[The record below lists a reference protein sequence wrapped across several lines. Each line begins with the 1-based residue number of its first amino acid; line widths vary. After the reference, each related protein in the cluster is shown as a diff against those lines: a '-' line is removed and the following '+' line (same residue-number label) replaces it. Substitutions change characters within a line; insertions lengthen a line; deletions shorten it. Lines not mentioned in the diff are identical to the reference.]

1 VLMKQTMDNDDPCVE
16 HTDHNVDSGV
26 RVEDAECH
34 KLGTWS
40 SPLYNTHS
48 LPSVTYTQTNT

>member
-1 VLMKQTMDNDDPCVE
+1 MKQTMDNDDPCVE